1 MDELINCLAKF
12 AVSDKSDESIISFDN
27 SLDDVINK
35 FQNLNDNGPDQEWD
49 ILTSNFSK
57 LRFIE
62 NIIDDI
68 IIFPKFLESLKKFM
82 EQIDKNTQRY
92 IDHIDWDEQAPEI
105 QNDANIIFDYFK
117 KSLNIHNPVEKLK
130 IVTSAYTIFIPIVE
144 KIRKEKYRD
153 FIDDQDFLNN
163 FHVKR
168 RKR

>member
-1 MDELINCLAKF
+1 MAKF